1 MSMANNN
8 LDPVHLAK
16 SVSDQMVRFPRGKSL
31 EWKIKQLKWKF
42 EKQNFGDCY
51 KMIIDGATVVLKVEE
66 KLSEMEAKAKI
77 GEGGEKLRLKVD
89 HVKRKVERYHFLM
102 HMLAVSKNPG
112 EFAACAKNFNMVRK
126 GGKCLLVRSDAK
138 LSEESPAKDIKRM
151 HAREESQSAKDVE
164 EMKVKEKAEDDNNL
178 HHIFASSFPSP
189 SGVGQ
194 SGVVRKLLGVMECK
208 IGGSLTSGSLC
219 SKACYIAE
227 MLRMKERYR
236 KARHGHN
243 MLIQL
248 SNRSYEQ
255 FVAWKGNWSKG
266 RAYVVSETGA
276 SVKNR
281 PGTQFFISGHVTAIP
296 KAINMI
302 VTQTPTDL
310 ASSSDFAIVEMG

>member
-1 MSMANNN
+1 M
-8 LDPVHLAK
+8 
-16 SVSDQMVRFPRGKSL
+16 G
-31 EWKIKQLKWKF
+31 KF
-42 EKQNFGDCY
+42 EKQNFGDCC

-66 KLSEMEAKAKI
+66 KLSEMEAKVKT
-77 GEGGEKLRLKVD
+77 GEGGERLRLKVEN
-89 HVKRKVERYHFLM
+89 VMRKIERYHILM
-102 HMLAVSKNPG
+102 HLLAVSKNPG
-112 EFAACAKNFNMVRK
+112 EFAACARNFNMVRK
-126 GGKCLLVRSDAK
+126 GGKCLLVRSNAK
-138 LSEESPAKDIKRM
+138 LRKESPAKDMERM
-151 HAREESQSAKDVE
+151 HARVIEESQSAKDVE
-164 EMKVKEKAEDDNNL
+164 VMKVKEKVEDDNNL

-194 SGVVRKLLGVMECK
+194 SGPGVVRKLLGVMECK

-227 MLRMKERYR
+227 MLRMKEGYR
-236 KARHGHN
+236 KARHGHH

-281 PGTQFFISGHVTAIP
+281 SGTQFFISGHVTAVP

-302 VTQTPTDL
+302 VTQTSTDL
-310 ASSSDFAIVEMG
+310 ASSSDFAIVEM

>member
-1 MSMANNN
+1 MANNN

-16 SVSDQMVRFPRGKSL
+16 RVSDQLVRFPGEKSL
-31 EWKIKQLKWKF
+31 QWKIDFLKWKF
-42 EKQNFGDCY
+42 DEENFGDCC
-51 KMIIDGATVVLKVEE
+51 KMIINGAEVVLKVEE
-66 KLSEMEAKAKI
+66 KLSGMEAKVKN
-77 GEGGEKLRLKVD
+77 GEGGEMHKVK
-89 HVKRKVERYHFLM
+89 VENVRRKVERYHFLM
-102 HMLAVSKNPG
+102 HLLAVSKNPG
-112 EFAACAKNFNMVRK
+112 EFAACARNFNMVRK
-126 GGKCLLVRSDAK
+126 EGRCLLVRSDVK
-138 LSEESPAKDIKRM
+138 LSQESPAKDIERI
-151 HAREESQSAKDVE
+151 HARAKEESQSTKE
-164 EMKVKEKAEDDNNL
+164 LQVKEKAKEDNNL

-208 IGGSLTSGSLC
+208 IGESLC

-227 MLRMKERYR
+227 MLQMKEGYR
-236 KARHGHN
+236 KARHGHH

-248 SNRSYEQ
+248 SKRSYEQ

-302 VTQTPTDL
+302 VTQTLTDL
-310 ASSSDFAIVEMG
+310 ASSNDFAIVEME